1 MYSNLGCAYPAS
13 SAQARFDITLDPA
26 RLVFFPL
33 KRRYLVED
41 RQWPRFTLA
50 LQSIA
55 SIFLALE
62 GLQDGIVPDVWI
74 GQSSWAE
81 LAGSGRALESAG
93 SVAARVASGQGG

>member
-1 MYSNLGCAYPAS
+1 MLTMLTLTPWLSQS
-13 SAQARFDITLDPA
+13 RFDITLDPS

-41 RQWPRFTLA
+41 KQWPRFTLA

-55 SIFLALE
+55 SVFLALE

-74 GQSSWAE
+74 GGLPVGGGDGFAPRSRPHV
-81 LAGSGRALESAG
+81 G
-93 SVAARVASGQGG
+93 VPVASGGGS